1 MAYIIKVTIEDTHPP
16 VWRRLLVPDGISFRD
31 LHDILQIA
39 FGWEDEHL
47 HNFTFP
53 NRYIQITQDGGSGYG
68 DYVEES
74 DAVIDDFIEVCKWIR
89 YTYDFGDDWR
99 HKIVLEKVD
108 EAYHGRCAAVLK
120 AKGDNFAED
129 SGGIWRAEEEEREPF
144 YLEEVNGRLGKREFS
159 GKKSKKSALCLARL
173 LKESER
179 EKSSRKEK
187 YFDEYQELMKQPEI
201 SSFYKT
207 SSERF
212 QRILQVMEYGESE
225 IFRQNTETFTISIHF
240 HEPVKTRKDMLLE
253 LSKEELRDYGKWL
266 QVELEEKTEEQC
278 AETIAG
284 IFEEHPEY
292 LLYIFSKEE
301 FVLLKKLLTIPYRRS
316 YEIKWGEINALL
328 KGMTVCILDAELSET
343 AGNKSVRI
351 RFASDL
357 AALME
362 KITAAETEKFYQEHT
377 TIFKNLTSLLLTYS
391 VLEIKKIGELYAEIF
406 GQNVK
411 EEELQRC
418 ILLHM
423 CFAKGAL
430 FIAGE
435 GTGND
440 FLAMEELNVEEVM
453 AAMEKYEVTVPYKRI
468 QKKQLLSPDMGFAE
482 RYPIWQEFYT
492 FIVENFEVSEEEMCY
507 LSSRTFLSVQNG
519 EPIAEIQQEIEQ
531 EFEFSGVI
539 LRTELW
545 NLLSNVSL
553 NTPLSFLKGYSRE
566 EYSKL
571 TGTKPWELGLYD
583 RISERDTPEKR
594 GLYSILPE
602 RQYELYGIMKRKK
615 NSPSDIRAVKKILM
629 ETAAEIPELKYILT
643 LVCLREEKLD
653 EAEALFKELYR
664 ETGDDDMK
672 KAVRMIKESK
682 QQAGF
687 SSAWSN
693 SFDWNG
699 DSEWDKPMGEVI
711 PFRREKEKIGRNAPC
726 PCGSGKKFK
735 QCCMGKGIYD

>member
-16 VWRRLLVPDGISFRD
+16 VWRRILVPNGISFRD

-144 YLEEVNGRLGKREFS
+144 YLEKVNGRLEKREFS

-201 SSFYKT
+201 SSLYKT

-357 AALME
+357 AALM
-362 KITAAETEKFYQEHT
+362 
-377 TIFKNLTSLLLTYS
+377 
-391 VLEIKKIGELYAEIF
+391 
-406 GQNVK
+406 
-411 EEELQRC
+411 
-418 ILLHM
+418 
-423 CFAKGAL
+423 
-430 FIAGE
+430 
-435 GTGND
+435 
-440 FLAMEELNVEEVM
+440 
-453 AAMEKYEVTVPYKRI
+453 
-468 QKKQLLSPDMGFAE
+468 
-482 RYPIWQEFYT
+482 
-492 FIVENFEVSEEEMCY
+492 
-507 LSSRTFLSVQNG
+507 
-519 EPIAEIQQEIEQ
+519 
-531 EFEFSGVI
+531 
-539 LRTELW
+539 
-545 NLLSNVSL
+545 
-553 NTPLSFLKGYSRE
+553 
-566 EYSKL
+566 
-571 TGTKPWELGLYD
+571 
-583 RISERDTPEKR
+583 
-594 GLYSILPE
+594 
-602 RQYELYGIMKRKK
+602 
-615 NSPSDIRAVKKILM
+615 
-629 ETAAEIPELKYILT
+629 
-643 LVCLREEKLD
+643 
-653 EAEALFKELYR
+653 
-664 ETGDDDMK
+664 
-672 KAVRMIKESK
+672 
-682 QQAGF
+682 
-687 SSAWSN
+687 
-693 SFDWNG
+693 
-699 DSEWDKPMGEVI
+699 
-711 PFRREKEKIGRNAPC
+711 
-726 PCGSGKKFK
+726 
-735 QCCMGKGIYD
+735 